1 MTAQEARALLA
12 QQCARWPGLT
22 AQALVKARCQAA
34 LEGTARRAA
43 LYREDAKRFGA
54 SDVLFVLFGET
65 GAATLAPA
73 DPASLMEKLFGR
85 KKKTG
90 IAPSL
95 WCPDIYDATEAQ

>member
-1 MTAQEARALLA
+1 MFKIGMFTSGYQRN
-12 QQCARWPGLT
+12 P
-22 AQALVKARCQAA
+22 
-34 LEGTARRAA
+34 LENIF
-43 LYREDAKRFGA
+43 EDAKRFGA

-73 DPASLMEKLFGR
+73 EPASLMEKLFGR